1 VVHTSSSNVFVASFS
16 QNHHHHFNT
25 RWGVSPVC
33 LVTVEE
39 VDVVMVREVDV
50 VVMVEEVLVVR
61 VTSCWVSTKAKKGDE

>member
-1 VVHTSSSNVFVASFS
+1 M
-16 QNHHHHFNT
+16 
-25 RWGVSPVC
+25 G

-61 VTSCWVSTKAKKGDE
+61 VTSCWGSTKAKKGDE

>member
-1 VVHTSSSNVFVASFS
+1 MFLLFPFTKIITITSTPAGGF
-16 QNHHHHFNT
+16 
-25 RWGVSPVC
+25 PVC

-61 VTSCWVSTKAKKGDE
+61 VTSSWGSTKAKKAMNDNPVI